1 MAAKAAAKAAKEA
14 KAEAAKEAKEAK
26 AAEAKAAKM
35 AKQVE
40 AEAARAEEEETY
52 VLPSQEAVATSE
64 DAPAE
69 PETQKGSSEPVVELS
84 HEEKVFRSGALF
96 LEQGRVAVSM
106 LQRNF
111 EMDFQEAT
119 GILDELQSMGLIG
132 PYLGGTRRD
141 ILMTTEEWEA
151 LGAAR

>member
-1 MAAKAAAKAAKEA
+1 M
-14 KAEAAKEAKEAK
+14 
-26 AAEAKAAKM
+26 
-35 AKQVE
+35 
-40 AEAARAEEEETY
+40 
-52 VLPSQEAVATSE
+52 LPSQEAVAETE
-64 DAPAE
+64 DSTDESKAKPAP
-69 PETQKGSSEPVVELS
+69 GEPVVELS

-111 EMDFQEAT
+111 DMDFKEAT
-119 GILDELQSMGLIG
+119 AILDELQSMGLIG